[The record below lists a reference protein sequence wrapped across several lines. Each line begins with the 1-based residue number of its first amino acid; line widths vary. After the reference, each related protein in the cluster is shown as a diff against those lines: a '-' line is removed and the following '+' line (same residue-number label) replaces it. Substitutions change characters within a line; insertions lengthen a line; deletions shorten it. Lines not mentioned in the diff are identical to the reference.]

1 VTRKY
6 VEIRVNVEN
15 NVKLLRS
22 IASSQDRIEMEKNV
36 KELMNLTTHLQKEDK
51 QPYLT
56 PDLTPDLT
64 QNEIR
69 DIVND
74 VILELKKTQKKS

>member
-1 VTRKY
+1 
-6 VEIRVNVEN
+6 
-15 NVKLLRS
+15 
-22 IASSQDRIEMEKNV
+22 MEKNV
-36 KELMNLTTHLQKEDK
+36 KELMSLSTHLQIEEE
-51 QPYLT
+51 Q
-56 PDLTPDLT
+56 PDLT

>member
-1 VTRKY
+1 
-6 VEIRVNVEN
+6 
-15 NVKLLRS
+15 
-22 IASSQDRIEMEKNV
+22 MEKNV
-36 KELMNLTTHLQKEDK
+36 KQLVTLSTHLQKQKE
-51 QPYLT
+51 Q
-56 PDLTPDLT
+56 PDLT